1 MVKPFNFFCDIDDTS
16 SFSIIL
22 TSKTFFYVD
31 AIIIGIVKR
40 IWQAIETFRYQFAAL
55 INSRI
60 SNANNNILGQDIC
73 NIFNSEKN
81 IIYINIWHLP
91 FKI

>member
-1 MVKPFNFFCDIDDTS
+1 MVKPFNFFFCDIDDPS

-22 TSKTFFYVD
+22 TLKTFFFFLFFYVD

-40 IWQAIETFRYQFAAL
+40 IRQAIETFKYQFAVL
-55 INSRI
+55 TNSRI
-60 SNANNNILGQDIC
+60 SNANINILGKGIC

-81 IIYINIWHLP
+81 IIYINM
-91 FKI
+91 